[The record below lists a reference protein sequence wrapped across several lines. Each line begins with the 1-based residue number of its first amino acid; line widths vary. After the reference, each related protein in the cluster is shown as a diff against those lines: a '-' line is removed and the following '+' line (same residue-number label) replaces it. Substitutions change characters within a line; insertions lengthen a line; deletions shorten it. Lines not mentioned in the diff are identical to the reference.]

1 MYNQI
6 FNQIEW
12 CFDWRTDPADCFGA
26 PAMMEKLDFWEKIDL
41 NDDDDAGAMI
51 RLAIRAIEFS
61 MYRETEPNVE
71 FVRYLI
77 SHGFDINTRVPGI
90 ECLLFQAVKSH
101 LSPSMVQQLLDLG
114 ADPYI
119 ENFSGDNILILAA
132 QQKYDP
138 EEEEEKGA
146 LIRYLMEHIDLS
158 RIDGPDRYGIT
169 PLMYAV
175 INDHILLAKTL
186 LSNGANVN
194 ATGVKPTG
202 NNGYWINLDGVTPLA
217 LACRN
222 GNVAMARL
230 LLEAGADETVR
241 DSIGNPPIFSLL
253 RYPHGFHQ
261 NARIDDPIYGRKC
274 EILSLLKELDLT
286 DAEGYTVL
294 MRSLQ
299 DIKEWPDTASAY
311 SNNLPITLAL
321 IKQGAN
327 IEAIGNDGR
336 RPLHLSVTELGDV
349 HKNLIK
355 AGAKLDVQD
364 SDGNTP
370 LLIACSKSNEKIVR
384 YLIKAGA
391 DITIQNNTGMTA
403 MDLCA
408 ERGFAGAIE
417 LMMGR

>member
-12 CFDWRTDPADCFGA
+12 CFDWQTDPADCFGA
-26 PAMMEKLDFWEKIDL
+26 PAKMEKLGFWEEIDL

-51 RLAIRAIEFS
+51 KLAIRALEFS
-61 MYRETEPNVE
+61 MDREDKPNVE

-77 SHGFDINTRVPGI
+77 SHGFDINTRVPDKD
-90 ECLLFQAVKSH
+90 CLLFQAVKNR
-101 LSPSMVQQLLDLG
+101 LSPDMVQQLLDLG

-119 ENFSGDNILILAA
+119 ENFAGDNILVVAA
-132 QQKYDP
+132 KQEYDP
-138 EEEEEKGA
+138 EEEEEEGA
-146 LIRYLMEHIDLS
+146 LIRYLVEHVDLS

-175 INDHILLAKTL
+175 INNHILLAKTL
-186 LSNGANVN
+186 LANGADVN
-194 ATGVKPTG
+194 APGTKPAG
-202 NNGYWINLDGVTPLA
+202 NNDYWIKLDGVTPLA
-217 LACRN
+217 LACRG
-222 GNVAMARL
+222 GNVEIARL
-230 LLEAGADETVR
+230 LLETGADETVR
-241 DSIGNPPIFSLL
+241 DSKGNPPIFSLL
-253 RYPHGFHQ
+253 RYPHNFHQ
-261 NARIDDPIYGRKC
+261 NTRINDPIYDRKC
-274 EILSLLKELDLT
+274 EILSLLKDLELT

-294 MRSLQ
+294 LRSLQ

-311 SNNLPITLAL
+311 SDNLPISLAL

-327 IEAIGNDGR
+327 IEVAGNDGK
-336 RPLHLSVTELGDV
+336 RPLHLSVTGLGDV

-355 AGAKLDVQD
+355 AGAELNAQD

-370 LLIACSKSNEKIVR
+370 LLIACSRSNENIVR

-391 DITIQNNTGMTA
+391 DITILNNEGKTA
-403 MDLCA
+403 MDLCS
-408 ERGFAGAIE
+408 ERGFTGAIE